1 MGYVLK
7 NKKTKMYFKGYLG
20 KGAGKK
26 FGNKPTWIGE
36 VQEAAQYDLE
46 LALRTE
52 KRLDCQSQFVDL
64 ISVK

>member
-1 MGYVLK
+1 
-7 NKKTKMYFKGYLG
+7 MYFKGYSG

-36 VQEAAQYDLE
+36 VQEAVQYDLE